1 MSQMQKIDFS
11 LSQRILKL
19 LTCVLICKI
28 VVVVLVSYRDYM
40 PPNFGSDFL
49 QGRDRYFHG
58 SYQWAFY
65 IHITSGPGSLV
76 LGLILL
82 SEQFRLRFS
91 KWHRCLGR
99 IQIAN
104 ILLLVAP
111 SGLWMARYAE
121 SGAVAEA
128 GFAVLAV
135 ATGFCAAAGWRSAVR
150 RRFVKHRTWM
160 SRCFV
165 LLCSAV
171 VLRLIGG
178 MATVT
183 GVESAWLYPLTAWT
197 SWLVPLM
204 LFEFCRLVTK

>member
-1 MSQMQKIDFS
+1 MSHMQKTDYS
-11 LSQRILKL
+11 LSQQILKL
-19 LTCVLICKI
+19 LTCALICKI
-28 VVVVLVSYRDYM
+28 VVVVFFSYRDYM

-49 QGRDRYFHG
+49 LGRKHYFHG

-65 IHITSGPGSLV
+65 THITSGPGSLV
-76 LGLILL
+76 LGLILV
-82 SEQFRLRFS
+82 SERFRLRFS

-121 SGAVAEA
+121 SGTIAEA

-150 RRFVKHRTWM
+150 RRFVEHRSWM

-178 MATVT
+178 TATLA
-183 GVESAWLYPLTAWT
+183 GVESSWIYPLAAWT
-197 SWLVPLM
+197 SWLVPLV
-204 LFEFCRLVTK
+204 LFEFYGLVKK